1 MFDKNLFAFDAQKF
15 AEVFK
20 TADMTKMF
28 EGAKMPGFDAEAIF
42 ATQQK
47 NMEALVEANK
57 AAAAGYQDLFKR
69 QVAIA
74 EETMKAAQAQFS
86 DIKMDG
92 MSAEGAQKQADLMK
106 EGFEKALAN
115 LNELA
120 DTAKKA
126 NSEALEIVQARVQT
140 AIEEMKALAAKNTA

>member
-1 MFDKNLFAFDAQKF
+1 MFDKNLFAFDAEKF

-28 EGAKMPGFDAEAIF
+28 EGAKMPGFDAQAIF
-42 ATQQK
+42 ASQQK

-57 AAAAGYQDLFKR
+57 AAAAGYQDLFKK

-74 EETMKAAQAQFS
+74 EATMSAAQAQLS
-86 DIKMDG
+86 ELKMDSL
-92 MSAEGAQKQADLMK
+92 SAEGAQKQADLMK
-106 EGFEKALAN
+106 EGFEKAVAN
-115 LNELA
+115 LSELA

-126 NSEALEIVQARVQT
+126 NSEALEIVQARVQA
-140 AIEEMKALAAKNTA
+140 AIEEMKELATKAKA

>member
-28 EGAKMPGFDAEAIF
+28 EGAKMPGFDAQAIF

-74 EETMKAAQAQFS
+74 EETMKAAQAQLTEL
-86 DIKMDG
+86 KMEP
-92 MSAEGAQKQADLMK
+92 MSADGAQKRADLMK
-106 EGFEKALAN
+106 EGFEKAVAN
-115 LNELA
+115 LTELA

-126 NSEALEIVQARVQT
+126 NSEALEI
-140 AIEEMKALAAKNTA
+140 

>member
-15 AEVFK
+15 ADVFK

-57 AAAAGYQDLFKR
+57 AAAAGYQDLFKK

-74 EETMKAAQAQFS
+74 EATMTAAQAQLS
-86 DIKMDG
+86 EMKMDS

-126 NSEALEIVQARVQT
+126 NSEALEIVQARVQA
-140 AIEEMKALAAKNTA
+140 AIEEMKELAAKSAS